1 MQEVH
6 TWRKHTLAV
15 STHMQE
21 AHTCSPAQGGTDTTQ
36 CELKQ
41 GKSKHASTMSVCL
54 SVASAQM
61 PFLMSS
67 GEIGQLM

>member
-1 MQEVH
+1 MQEAH
-6 TWRKHTLAV
+6 KCRKHTRAG

-36 CELKQ
+36 CKLKQ
-41 GKSKHASTMSVCL
+41 GKGERATTMSVCL
-54 SVASAQM
+54 SVASAQV

-67 GEIGQLM
+67 GESGQLM